1 MSEED
6 PFDDID
12 YILEYVSENLYFDND
27 KQLEQFLVELVDRIK
42 NNYNCLS
49 SETETESESELEV
62 EVDKDGFHSL
72 K

>member
-12 YILEYVSENLYFDND
+12 YILEYVSENLHFDND
-27 KQLEQFLVELVDRIK
+27 IQLEQFLVELVDRIK

-49 SETETESESELEV
+49 SETETESESEIEV